1 MLQDINVNKQ
11 RPVNLNLFTIK
22 FPIPA
27 IVSILHRLSGVLVFL
42 LIPLFLWMLH
52 TSLASVEQFDALQD
66 FFANP
71 LIRLVI
77 WAGLS
82 ALLFHLVAGIR
93 HLLMD
98 TGLGESLKAGEIS
111 AWLVI
116 GISAF
121 LIICAGIW
129 LW

>member
-1 MLQDINVNKQ
+1 MNKQ

-27 IVSILHRLSGVLVFL
+27 IVSILHRISGVLVFL
-42 LIPLFLWMLH
+42 LIPFLLWLLQA
-52 TSLASVEQFDALQD
+52 SLSSIEQFDALYEIFD
-66 FFANP
+66 G
-71 LIRLVI
+71 ILVRFI
-77 WAGLS
+77 LWVLLS
-82 ALLFHLVAGIR
+82 ALLFHLIAGIR

-98 TGLGESLKAGEIS
+98 TGLGESLKAGQFS

-116 GISAF
+116 FLGAF
-121 LIICAGIW
+121 LTICVGIW

>member
-1 MLQDINVNKQ
+1 MNKQ
-11 RPVNLNLFTIK
+11 RPVNLNLLTIK

-42 LIPLFLWMLH
+42 LIPFLLWMLH
-52 TSLASVEQFDALQD
+52 ASLSSVEQFDALQD
-66 FFANP
+66 LLQGNVARFI
-71 LIRLVI
+71 LWVT
-77 WAGLS
+77 LS

-98 TGLGESLKAGEIS
+98 VGLGESLRAGQMS
-111 AWLVI
+111 AWFVVI
-116 GISAF
+116 FSAF
-121 LIICAGIW
+121 LSLCIGIW